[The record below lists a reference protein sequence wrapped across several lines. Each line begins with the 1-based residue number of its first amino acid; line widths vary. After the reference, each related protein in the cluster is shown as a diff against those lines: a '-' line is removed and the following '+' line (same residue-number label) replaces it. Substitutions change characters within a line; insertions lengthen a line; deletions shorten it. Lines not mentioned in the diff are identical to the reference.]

1 MSDVSSGSLLGHEL
15 IPKSSY
21 ITRFRV
27 HLKATIKRRVELD
40 VMARTLIVSSVSE

>member
-1 MSDVSSGSLLGHEL
+1 MFDVSGESLLGKEL
-15 IPKSSY
+15 TSQSSY

-40 VMARTLIVSSVSE
+40 VMARTRIVSSVSK